1 MDIQTSSN
9 KQKNKQLITPTKC
22 CVCGYLASG
31 YSYYNVVCCDGCKH
45 FFRRCITLIEHK
57 LFKCKNDGNF
67 PNKCKSCRFDKCLLM
82 GMNIQTMR
90 GDRSKSLWEIK
101 AKIEQRIRELANN
114 GKYILGKMEEN
125 ESFVDLLNTVN
136 DYHQII
142 EYLLIIEKNASRIRN
157 SPTNIPE
164 WNFLCSCKSLDTLL
178 TRKENVLS
186 QSQEYLEKEQRAEQS
201 LIDFLHKYGHFH
213 MRPPTLTEDL
223 LLIVEIAKTLP
234 FFPKLDLNDNIYLL
248 STIALPLLVLVMGY
262 YSYTKRSETIIFPC
276 GISAIFSLRGEFY
289 GGDLTINK
297 LIKIVFK
304 KSMEPFNRVKLEEEE
319 YVLLKAIIYSHMV
332 TNGLSQNGQKI
343 LLAEAEKYSGILL
356 KVLQNNYG
364 PIPGA
369 RRYTELLQLIEFCFN
384 CAKYHS
390 LQLNYIAFVHDR
402 GQFHNVMPKALA
414 DLCLRGNVKLPELE
428 QL

>member
-1 MDIQTSSN
+1 
-9 KQKNKQLITPTKC
+9 
-22 CVCGYLASG
+22 
-31 YSYYNVVCCDGCKH
+31 
-45 FFRRCITLIEHK
+45 
-57 LFKCKNDGNF
+57 
-67 PNKCKSCRFDKCLLM
+67 M

-114 GKYILGKMEEN
+114 GKYITRKMEEN
-125 ESFVDLLNTVN
+125 ENVVDLKEQLNAVT

-157 SPTNIPE
+157 SPTNVPE

-178 TRKENVLS
+178 IRKENVLS
-186 QSQEYLEKEQRAEQS
+186 HSLEYLEKEQKAEQS

-213 MRPPTLTEDL
+213 MRPPSLTEDL
-223 LLIVEIAKTLP
+223 LLIVEIAKSLP

-276 GISAIFSLRGEFY
+276 GISAIYSLRGEFY
-289 GGDLTINK
+289 GGDLT
-297 LIKIVFK
+297 
-304 KSMEPFNRVKLEEEE
+304 MEPFNRVKLEEEE

-384 CAKYHS
+384 HAKYHS
-390 LQLNYIAFVHDR
+390 LLLNYIAFVHDR